1 MIIYIYIYIYILK
14 LDIPKCLAFW
24 SRSLKQ
30 PLDASTLRNASRRCR
45 RWRVATGR
53 CIAITPTRR
62 ENGRDLHP
70 KRRRCE
76 VGYMLRSKF
85 FMHMIIYIYIYLKMC
100 VYIHTYIDIRYKYLR

>member
-1 MIIYIYIYIYILK
+1 MLE
-14 LDIPKCLAFW
+14 LDIPKYLAVW

-45 RWRVATGR
+45 RWRVAIGR

-76 VGYMLRSKF
+76 VGHMLQSKF
-85 FMHMIIYIYIYLKMC
+85 YAYDYIC
-100 VYIHTYIDIRYKYLR
+100 TYT